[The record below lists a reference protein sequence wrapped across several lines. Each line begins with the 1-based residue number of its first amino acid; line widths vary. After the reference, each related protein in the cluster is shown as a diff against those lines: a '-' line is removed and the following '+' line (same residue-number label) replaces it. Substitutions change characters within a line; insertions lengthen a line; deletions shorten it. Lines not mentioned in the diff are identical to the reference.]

1 MLKMRASDV
10 AMRLSTEAV
19 QLHGGYGYVEDF
31 RVERLMR
38 DAKITQIWEWHKPDP
53 PAVHRPAFHGAP
65 GPMTGRARRHC
76 GAAMTAAGCIEV
88 GRRSMPRAQPNGNP
102 SHQGRR
108 SGGRLVIGALPIIA
122 ILASALPASGQQMQR
137 EPLAI
142 VTASGDVHS
151 FEVEI
156 ARTPDEQARGLM
168 FRRTLAPDA
177 GMLFLH
183 AKDGRQSMWMK
194 NTLIPLDM
202 LFIRRNGGISRIH
215 ERAIP
220 RFADGDLVSWPG
232 EGRPRTCRRYCR
244 APRYPHR

>member
-1 MLKMRASDV
+1 
-10 AMRLSTEAV
+10 
-19 QLHGGYGYVEDF
+19 
-31 RVERLMR
+31 
-38 DAKITQIWEWHKPDP
+38 
-53 PAVHRPAFHGAP
+53 
-65 GPMTGRARRHC
+65 MTGRARRHC
-76 GAAMTAAGCIEV
+76 GAAMTAAGFIEV

-102 SHQGRR
+102 SHHGRR

-122 ILASALPASGQQMQR
+122 ILASALPASGQQVHR

-177 GMLFLH
+177 GMLFVH

-220 RFADGDLVSWPG
+220 RSLTAISSRGRVRAVLELAGGTVARLGIRIGDRVRHAAFP
-232 EGRPRTCRRYCR
+232 P
-244 APRYPHR
+244 